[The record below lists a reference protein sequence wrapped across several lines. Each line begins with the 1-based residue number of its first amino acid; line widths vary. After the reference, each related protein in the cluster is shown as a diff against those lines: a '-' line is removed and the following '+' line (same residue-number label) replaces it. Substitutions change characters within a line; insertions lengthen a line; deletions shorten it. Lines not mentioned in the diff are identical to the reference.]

1 MKSLRADPAV
11 ELLAADMDP
20 WAAGLYLVP
29 PGARTLIPAGAAPD
43 FTDVLLARC
52 LALGVDVVLPTVDAE
67 LRPLARARE
76 TFAAAGIDLLLA
88 SAAALEVILDK
99 LTLAR
104 HCAGVVRVPRTEPF
118 ESRLDP
124 AEWSYPVVVK
134 PRTGSGSRGLMT
146 VGSAGELAS
155 LPRSPSLIVQEFL
168 PGEEYSVDVLADAGG
183 HVIASVPRLRARVDS
198 GVSVGG
204 RTVHDA
210 EVEWFGRVVAEAT
223 GVTYVANVQCKRDRD
238 GVPALLEVNPRMP
251 GTLGLTIASGVDMPR
266 LALAALLGQPVPAAM
281 DFRELAVVRFLDE
294 RFIDPAEISGYL
306 AAPRERPVMSRSRRA
321 RRGLSRALDV
331 LRRGKHPGRERP
343 GRPGAGAPHAVP
355 RRPRSAGHG
364 LAARLHRR
372 RVALSAAGRGCASWP
387 ASRPRSWT
395 PPAGSTSRP
404 AWTASTWC

>member
-1 MKSLRADPAV
+1 VTALGRPRRGRSGRPLRVLVTGTGGPAAIAAMKSLRADPDV

-76 TFAAAGIDLLLA
+76 TFADAGIDLLLA
-88 SAAALEVILDK
+88 PAAALEVILDK
-99 LTLAR
+99 LALAR

-124 AEWSYPVVVK
+124 AEWNYPVVVK
-134 PRTGSGSRGLMT
+134 PRTGSGSRGLVT

-183 HVIASVPRLRARVDS
+183 HVIASVPRLRVRVDS

-204 RTVHDA
+204 RTVHDP
-210 EVEWFGRVVAEAT
+210 EVEWFGRAVAEAT

-266 LALAALLGQPVPAAM
+266 IALAALLGQPVPAAM
-281 DFRELAVVRFLDE
+281 DFRERAVVRFLDE
-294 RFIDPAEISGYL
+294 RFIDPAEISD
-306 AAPRERPVMSRSRRA
+306 V
-321 RRGLSRALDV
+321 GL
-331 LRRGKHPGRERP
+331 
-343 GRPGAGAPHAVP
+343 VP
-355 RRPRSAGHG
+355 S
-364 LAARLHRR
+364 
-372 RVALSAAGRGCASWP
+372 
-387 ASRPRSWT
+387 
-395 PPAGSTSRP
+395 
-404 AWTASTWC
+404 